1 MKSFHQHCTVQL
13 HLNCRSKPLRR
24 SNCLT
29 IESSLKDAFD
39 SVKVSSAIE
48 LPPHGQ
54 KYLPNAHA
62 TH

>member
-1 MKSFHQHCTVQL
+1 M
-13 HLNCRSKPLRR
+13 
-24 SNCLT
+24 

-39 SVKVSSAIE
+39 SVEVCDATQPQLPMANTKLTQRSSAIE

-54 KYLPNAHA
+54 RYLPYAHA